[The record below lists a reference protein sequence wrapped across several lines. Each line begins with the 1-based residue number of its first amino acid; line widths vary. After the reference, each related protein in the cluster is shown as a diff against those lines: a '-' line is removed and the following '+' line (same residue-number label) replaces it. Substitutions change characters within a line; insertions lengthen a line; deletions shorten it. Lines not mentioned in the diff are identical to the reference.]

1 MQKSMSA
8 NPVINESSRY
18 KWLVVGMLWFVCFFN
33 YADRQAIFAVFPLI
47 KQQLV
52 LTDVQLGVVGAAF
65 MWMYALFGPLAGW
78 LCDRLPRKMLVL
90 GGLIAWSLVT
100 ALTAVCH
107 TYGQLV
113 LCRALS
119 GLGEAVYLPSS
130 MSLIGDYHGASTRSR
145 AMSLHQSSVYVGSI
159 AGGAISGLVGQFY
172 GWRWSFILFGS
183 CGLLF
188 AVVVGK
194 FLQEPVRGSGEQLG
208 TVSSSVSSGE
218 GSLLKELKTLF
229 LSPVVRLLILA
240 FVGANFVAVVFLTW
254 MPSFLYGKFHMSLS
268 MAGLNGTMYLQLSSV
283 AGVLCGGLLADVLAR
298 RFAGGRMAT
307 QALGL
312 FLGIPFLFFTGWAAS
327 VPAVVLGMIGFGY
340 CKGIYDANIFASLY
354 DVVAVR
360 QRGIAAGMLNS
371 LGWLGG
377 GFAPIAIALAASKY
391 GMGASISG
399 TAFVYCISGFL
410 MLLAAQRT
418 ILAPSKRTEKS
429 VPQEP
434 AS

>member
-1 MQKSMSA
+1 MT
-8 NPVINESSRY
+8 PGESPDRGY

-47 KQQLV
+47 RQQLG
-52 LTDVQLGVVGAAF
+52 LTDVQLGIVGAAF

-78 LCDRLPRKMLVL
+78 LCDRLPRKTLVL

-100 ALTAVCH
+100 ALTALCH

-119 GLGEAVYLPSS
+119 GLGEAVYLPAS
-130 MSLIGDYHGASTRSR
+130 MSLIGDYHGAATRSR
-145 AMSLHQSSVYVGSI
+145 AMSVHQSSVYVGSI
-159 AGGAISGLVGQFY
+159 AGGAISGVVGQFY
-172 GWRWSFILFGS
+172 GWRWSFIVFGS

-188 AVVVGK
+188 GLVVGK
-194 FLQEPVRGSGEQLG
+194 FLMEPSRGQQDAG
-208 TVSSSVSSGE
+208 TI
-218 GSLLKELKTLF
+218 SLPAAIGGGNLFHELKAL
-229 LSPVVRLLILA
+229 LASPIVRLLILA

-283 AGVLCGGLLADVLAR
+283 VGVLCGGLLADFLTR
-298 RFAGGRMAT
+298 RFAAGRMLT

-340 CKGIYDANIFASLY
+340 CKGLYDANIFASLY

-377 GFAPIAIALAASKY
+377 GFAPIAIALAANRY
-391 GMGASISG
+391 GMGPSISG
-399 TAFVYCISGFL
+399 TALVYCLSGLL
-410 MLLAAQRT
+410 MLLAARRT
-418 ILAPSKRTEKS
+418 ILARSKS
-429 VPQEP
+429 PV
-434 AS
+434 A

>member
-1 MQKSMSA
+1 MI
-8 NPVINESSRY
+8 PVQPQDRSY
-18 KWLVVGMLWFVCFFN
+18 KWLVVGILWFVCFFN

-47 KQQLV
+47 KQRLM

-65 MWMYALFGPLAGW
+65 MWMYALFGPVAGW
-78 LCDRLPRKMLVL
+78 LCDRLPRKSLVL

-100 ALTAVCH
+100 ALTALCH

-119 GLGEAVYLPSS
+119 GLGEAVYLPAS
-130 MSLIGDYHGASTRSR
+130 MSLIGDYHGAGTRSR
-145 AMSLHQSSVYVGSI
+145 AMSLHQSSIYVGSI
-159 AGGAISGLVGQFY
+159 AGGVVSGLVGQFY
-172 GWRWSFILFGS
+172 GWRWSFILFGC

-188 AVVVGK
+188 GVVVGK
-194 FLQEPVRGSGEQLG
+194 FLQEPVRGSSDRAALLPV
-208 TVSSSVSSGE
+208 TTGE
-218 GSLLKELKTLF
+218 GSSLFEELKTLL
-229 LSPVVRLLILA
+229 LSPIVRLLILA

-254 MPSFLYGKFHMSLS
+254 IPSFLYSKFHMSLS

-298 RFAGGRMAT
+298 RFAGGRMLT

-354 DVVAVR
+354 DVVAVK
-360 QRGIAAGMLNS
+360 QRGIAAGMMNS

-377 GFAPIAIALAASKY
+377 GFAPIVIALAAAKY

-399 TAFVYCISGFL
+399 TAAVYLISGLL
-410 MLLAAQRT
+410 MLLAARRT
-418 ILAPSKRTEKS
+418 ILNPSKRSK
-429 VPQEP
+429 
-434 AS
+434 ASI

>member
-1 MQKSMSA
+1 MIPGKTPS
-8 NPVINESSRY
+8 Y

-47 KQQLV
+47 KQQLG
-52 LTDVQLGVVGAAF
+52 LTDVQLGIVGAAF
-65 MWMYALFGPLAGW
+65 MWMYALFGPVAGW
-78 LCDRLPRKMLVL
+78 LCDRLPRKTLVL

-100 ALTAVCH
+100 ALTALCH

-119 GLGEAVYLPSS
+119 GLGEAVYLPAS
-130 MSLIGDYHGASTRSR
+130 MSLIGDYHSAATRSR

-188 AVVVGK
+188 GVVIGK
-194 FLQEPVRGSGEQLG
+194 FLMEPSRGISYQGEASLPAA
-208 TVSSSVSSGE
+208 SV
-218 GSLLKELKTLF
+218 GSNLFHELKVL
-229 LSPVVRLLILA
+229 LARPIVRLLVLA

-283 AGVLCGGLLADVLAR
+283 VGVLCGGLLADYLAR
-298 RFAGGRMAT
+298 MFAGGRMLT

-327 VPAVVLGMIGFGY
+327 VSAVVLGMIGFGY
-340 CKGIYDANIFASLY
+340 CKGLYDANIFASLY

-360 QRGIAAGMLNS
+360 RRGIAAGMLNS

-377 GFAPIAIALAASKY
+377 GFAPIAIALAANKY
-391 GMGASISG
+391 GMGPSISG
-399 TAFVYCISGFL
+399 TALVYCVSGLL

-418 ILAPSKRTEKS
+418 ISAASK
-429 VPQEP
+429 PP
-434 AS
+434 AG

>member
-1 MQKSMSA
+1 MI
-8 NPVINESSRY
+8 PGESPGRNY

-33 YADRQAIFAVFPLI
+33 YADRQAIFAVFPLL
-47 KQQLV
+47 KQQLG
-52 LTDVQLGVVGAAF
+52 LTDVQLGIVGAAF

-78 LCDRLPRKMLVL
+78 LCDRLPRKNLVL

-119 GLGEAVYLPSS
+119 GLGEAVYLPAS
-130 MSLIGDYHGASTRSR
+130 MSLIGDYHGAATRSR

-188 AVVVGK
+188 ALVVGK
-194 FLQEPVRGSGEQLG
+194 FLMEPARGSAELRAAAASLP
-208 TVSSSVSSGE
+208 VSP
-218 GSLLKELKTLF
+218 GSRNLFYELKAVLA
-229 LSPVVRLLILA
+229 SPIVRLLILA

-254 MPSFLYGKFHMSLS
+254 MPSFLYRKFHMSLS

-283 AGVLCGGLLADVLAR
+283 AGVLCGGLLADFLTR
-298 RFAGGRMAT
+298 RFAGGRMLT

-377 GFAPIAIALAASKY
+377 GFAPIAIALSASKY
-391 GMGASISG
+391 GMGPSISG
-399 TAFVYCISGFL
+399 TAFVYCISGL
-410 MLLAAQRT
+410 MMLLAAQRT
-418 ILAPSKRTEKS
+418 IFARSKPL
-429 VPQEP
+429 VG
-434 AS
+434 

>member
-1 MQKSMSA
+1 MT
-8 NPVINESSRY
+8 PVESPDRGY

-47 KQQLV
+47 KQQLG
-52 LTDVQLGVVGAAF
+52 LTDVQLGIVGAAF

-78 LCDRLPRKMLVL
+78 LCDRLPRKTLVL

-100 ALTAVCH
+100 ALTALCH
-107 TYGQLV
+107 SYGQLV

-119 GLGEAVYLPSS
+119 GLGEAVYLPAS
-130 MSLIGDYHGASTRSR
+130 MSLIGDYHGAATRSR
-145 AMSLHQSSVYVGSI
+145 AMSVHQSSVYVGSI

-188 AVVVGK
+188 GLVVGK
-194 FLQEPVRGSGEQLG
+194 FLMEPARGRQDASTASLPATRGSGNLFH
-208 TVSSSVSSGE
+208 
-218 GSLLKELKTLF
+218 ELKAL
-229 LSPVVRLLILA
+229 LASPIVRLLILA

-268 MAGLNGTMYLQLSSV
+268 MAGLNGTLYLQLSSV
-283 AGVLCGGLLADVLAR
+283 VGVLCGGLLADYLAR
-298 RFAGGRMAT
+298 KFAGGRMLT

-340 CKGIYDANIFASLY
+340 CKGLYDANIFASLY

-377 GFAPIAIALAASKY
+377 GFAPVAIALAANRY
-391 GMGASISG
+391 GMGPSISG
-399 TAFVYCISGFL
+399 TAFVYCLSGLL
-410 MLLAAQRT
+410 MLLAARRT
-418 ILAPSKRTEKS
+418 ILARSKSPADGPS
-429 VPQEP
+429 
-434 AS
+434 

>member
-1 MQKSMSA
+1 MT
-8 NPVINESSRY
+8 PGESPRY

-47 KQQLV
+47 KQQLG
-52 LTDVQLGVVGAAF
+52 LTDVQLGIVGAAF

-78 LCDRLPRKMLVL
+78 LCDRFPRKTLVL

-100 ALTAVCH
+100 ALTGLCH

-119 GLGEAVYLPSS
+119 GLGEAVYLPAS
-130 MSLIGDYHGASTRSR
+130 MSLIGDYHGAATRSR
-145 AMSLHQSSVYVGSI
+145 AMSVHQSSVYVGSI
-159 AGGAISGLVGQFY
+159 AGGGISGLVGQFY
-172 GWRWSFILFGS
+172 GWRWSFVLFGS

-188 AVVVGK
+188 GLVVGK
-194 FLQEPVRGSGEQLG
+194 FLMEPSRGQQDTPGGNLFH
-208 TVSSSVSSGE
+208 
-218 GSLLKELKTLF
+218 ELKAL
-229 LSPVVRLLILA
+229 LASPIARLLILV

-268 MAGLNGTMYLQLSSV
+268 MAGFNGTLYLQLSSV
-283 AGVLCGGLLADVLAR
+283 VGVLCGGLLADFLAR
-298 RFAGGRMAT
+298 RFAGGRMLT

-327 VPAVVLGMIGFGY
+327 VGGVVLGMIGFGY
-340 CKGIYDANIFASLY
+340 CKGLYDANIFASLY

-377 GFAPIAIALAASKY
+377 GFAPVAIALAATRY
-391 GMGASISG
+391 GMGPSISA
-399 TAFVYCISGFL
+399 TAFVYCVSGVL
-410 MLLAAQRT
+410 MLLAAWQT
-418 ILAPSKRTEKS
+418 IYARPKAVIR
-429 VPQEP
+429 
-434 AS
+434 

>member
-1 MQKSMSA
+1 M
-8 NPVINESSRY
+8 
-18 KWLVVGMLWFVCFFN
+18 
-33 YADRQAIFAVFPLI
+33 FPLI
-47 KQQLV
+47 KQQLG
-52 LTDVQLGVVGAAF
+52 LTDVQLGIVGAAF

-78 LCDRLPRKMLVL
+78 LCDRLPRKILVL

-119 GLGEAVYLPSS
+119 GLGEAVYLPAS
-130 MSLIGDYHGASTRSR
+130 MSLIGDYHWSSHTFSRHVSSPVKRVCGHDRGRSDFRSR
-145 AMSLHQSSVYVGSI
+145 RPVLWLAMELHPLRILRDFVRRGGRKVPHGTLARAARRRCSSLPASH
-159 AGGAISGLVGQFY
+159 GGGN
-172 GWRWSFILFGS
+172 LFH
-183 CGLLF
+183 
-188 AVVVGK
+188 
-194 FLQEPVRGSGEQLG
+194 
-208 TVSSSVSSGE
+208 
-218 GSLLKELKTLF
+218 ELKAL
-229 LSPVVRLLILA
+229 LASPIVRLLILA

-283 AGVLCGGLLADVLAR
+283 VGVLCGGLLADYLAR
-298 RFAGGRMAT
+298 RFAGGRMLT

-340 CKGIYDANIFASLY
+340 CKGLYDANIFASLY

-377 GFAPIAIALAASKY
+377 GFAPIAIALAANKY
-391 GMGASISG
+391 GMGPSISG
-399 TAFVYCISGFL
+399 TALVYCISGLL

-418 ILAPSKRTEKS
+418 ISPVRQ
-429 VPQEP
+429 PIG
-434 AS
+434 

>member
-1 MQKSMSA
+1 MT
-8 NPVINESSRY
+8 PGESPDRGY

-47 KQQLV
+47 KQQLG
-52 LTDVQLGVVGAAF
+52 LTDVQLGIVGAAF
-65 MWMYALFGPLAGW
+65 MWMYALFGPPAGW
-78 LCDRLPRKMLVL
+78 LCDRFPRKMLVL

-107 TYGQLV
+107 SYGQLV

-119 GLGEAVYLPSS
+119 GLGEAVYLPAS
-130 MSLIGDYHGASTRSR
+130 MSLIGDYHGAGTRSR

-183 CGLLF
+183 SGLLF
-188 AVVVGK
+188 ALVIGK
-194 FLQEPVRGSGEQLG
+194 FLMEPARGSSERQAGRSSLP
-208 TVSSSVSSGE
+208 TVSTGN
-218 GSLLKELKTLF
+218 LLHELRIL
-229 LSPVVRLLILA
+229 LASPIVRLLILA

-254 MPSFLYGKFHMSLS
+254 MPSFLYGRFHMSLS
-268 MAGLNGTMYLQLSSV
+268 MAGLNGTLYLQLSSV
-283 AGVLCGGLLADVLAR
+283 LGVLCGGLLADFLSR
-298 RFAGGRMAT
+298 RFAGGRMFT

-312 FLGIPFLFFTGWAAS
+312 FVGIPFLFFTGWAPS
-327 VPAVVLGMIGFGY
+327 VPAVVMGMIGFGY
-340 CKGIYDANIFASLY
+340 CKGVYDANIFASLY

-377 GFAPIAIALAASKY
+377 GFAPVAIALAANRY
-391 GMGASISG
+391 GMGPSISG
-399 TAFVYCISGFL
+399 TALVYCVSGLL
-410 MLLAAQRT
+410 MLLAARRT
-418 ILAPSKRTEKS
+418 ISTRSK
-429 VPQEP
+429 PFIP
-434 AS
+434 

>member
-1 MQKSMSA
+1 M
-8 NPVINESSRY
+8 
-18 KWLVVGMLWFVCFFN
+18 
-33 YADRQAIFAVFPLI
+33 
-47 KQQLV
+47 
-52 LTDVQLGVVGAAF
+52 
-65 MWMYALFGPLAGW
+65 
-78 LCDRLPRKMLVL
+78 L

-119 GLGEAVYLPSS
+119 GLGEAVYLPAS
-130 MSLIGDYHGASTRSR
+130 MSLIGDYHGAGTRSR

-159 AGGAISGLVGQFY
+159 AGGAVSGLVGQFY
-172 GWRWSFILFGS
+172 GWRWSFILFGF

-188 AVVVGK
+188 GVVVAK
-194 FLQEPVRGSGEQLG
+194 FLQEPVRGSSEQWAG
-208 TVSSSVSSGE
+208 TASLPTPPGD
-218 GSLLKELKTLF
+218 GSLLEELKALL
-229 LSPVVRLLILA
+229 LSPIVRLLILT

-283 AGVLCGGLLADVLAR
+283 AGVFCGGLLADFLAR
-298 RFAGGRMAT
+298 RLANGRMLT

-360 QRGIAAGMLNS
+360 QRGIAAGMMNS

-377 GFAPIAIALAASKY
+377 GFAPIVIALAASRY
-391 GMGASISG
+391 GMGPSISG
-399 TAFVYCISGFL
+399 TAVGLPHLRTSHAAGRAPNHPRPLKTNQSVRLSLCRRRTRLETGRVPHVRPHGPGLPWERKWRRRWAKPFISFL
-410 MLLAAQRT
+410 R
-418 ILAPSKRTEKS
+418 
-429 VPQEP
+429 
-434 AS
+434 

>member
-1 MQKSMSA
+1 MIQGGSPDRS
-8 NPVINESSRY
+8 Y

-33 YADRQAIFAVFPLI
+33 YADRQAIFSVFPLI
-47 KQQLV
+47 KQQLA

-78 LCDRLPRKMLVL
+78 LCDRLPRKTLVL

-100 ALTAVCH
+100 ALTAACH
-107 TYGQLV
+107 TYAELV

-119 GLGEAVYLPSS
+119 GLGEAVYLPAS
-130 MSLIGDYHGASTRSR
+130 MSLIGDYHGAGTRSR

-172 GWRWSFILFGS
+172 GWRWSFILFGA

-188 AVVVGK
+188 GFVVAK
-194 FLQEPVRGSGEQLG
+194 FLEEPVRGISEQQAG
-208 TVSSSVSSGE
+208 AATSPAA
-218 GSLLKELKTLF
+218 GSLLQQLKALL
-229 LSPVVRLLILA
+229 LSPIVQLLMLA

-254 MPSFLYGKFHMSLS
+254 MPTFLYRKFHMSLS
-268 MAGLNGTMYLQLSSV
+268 MAGLNGTLYLQLSSV
-283 AGVLCGGLLADVLAR
+283 VGVLCGGLLADFLIR
-298 RFAGGRMAT
+298 RSAGGRMLT

-312 FLGIPFLFFTGWAAS
+312 FVGIPFLFLTGWAATI
-327 VPAVVLGMIGFGY
+327 PAVILGMIAFGY

-354 DVVAVR
+354 DVVAVK
-360 QRGIAAGMLNS
+360 QRGFAAGLLNS

-377 GFAPIAIALAASKY
+377 GFAPILIALTAGRY
-391 GMGASISG
+391 GMGPSISG
-399 TAFVYCISGFL
+399 TALVYCISGLL

-418 ILAPSKRTEKS
+418 IASRAKRRS
-429 VPQEP
+429 
-434 AS
+434 

>member
-1 MQKSMSA
+1 MIPGQPPDR
-8 NPVINESSRY
+8 NY
-18 KWLVVGMLWFVCFFN
+18 KWLVVGILWFVCFFN

-52 LTDVQLGVVGAAF
+52 LTDVQLGVVGGAF
-65 MWMYALFGPLAGW
+65 MWMYALFGPVAGW
-78 LCDRLPRKMLVL
+78 LCDRLPRKTLVL

-107 TYGQLV
+107 TYGQLI

-119 GLGEAVYLPSS
+119 GVGEVIYIPAS

-159 AGGAISGLVGQFY
+159 AGGAFSGLIGQFY

-188 AVVVGK
+188 SVVVGR
-194 FLQEPVRGSGEQLG
+194 FLQEPVRGSSEHVALLPV
-208 TVSSSVSSGE
+208 TTGE
-218 GSLLKELKTLF
+218 GSLFEELKILL
-229 LSPVVRLLILA
+229 LSPVVRLLILT
-240 FVGANFVAVVFLTW
+240 FIGANFVAVVFLSW
-254 MPSFLYGKFHMSLS
+254 IPSFLYGKFHMSLS

-283 AGVLCGGLLADVLAR
+283 VGVLCGGLLADVLAR
-298 RFAGGRMAT
+298 RFAGGRMLT

-360 QRGIAAGMLNS
+360 QRGTAAGMMNS
-371 LGWLGG
+371 MAWLGG
-377 GFAPIAIALAASKY
+377 GFAPIVIALAASKY
-391 GMGASISG
+391 GMGPSISG
-399 TAFVYCISGFL
+399 TAIVYFVSGFL
-410 MLLAAQRT
+410 MLLAARRT
-418 ILAPSKRTEKS
+418 ILALSKRENL
-429 VPQEP
+429 PI
-434 AS
+434 

>member
-1 MQKSMSA
+1 MI
-8 NPVINESSRY
+8 PVQPQDRSY
-18 KWLVVGMLWFVCFFN
+18 KWLVVGILWFVCFFN

-65 MWMYALFGPLAGW
+65 MWMYALFGPVAGW

-119 GLGEAVYLPSS
+119 GLGEAVYLPAS
-130 MSLIGDYHGASTRSR
+130 MSLIGDYHGAGTRSR

-159 AGGAISGLVGQFY
+159 AGGAVSGLVGQFY
-172 GWRWSFILFGS
+172 GWRWSFILFGC
-183 CGLLF
+183 CGLLVG
-188 AVVVGK
+188 VVVGK
-194 FLQEPVRGSGEQLG
+194 FLQEPVRGSSDRAALLPV
-208 TVSSSVSSGE
+208 TTGE
-218 GSLLKELKTLF
+218 GSSLFEELKTLL
-229 LSPVVRLLILA
+229 LSPIVRLLILA

-254 MPSFLYGKFHMSLS
+254 MPSFLYSKFHMSLS

-283 AGVLCGGLLADVLAR
+283 AGVLCGGLLADLLAR
-298 RFAGGRMAT
+298 RFAGGRMLT

-354 DVVAVR
+354 DVVAVK

-377 GFAPIAIALAASKY
+377 GFAPIVIALAAARY
-391 GMGASISG
+391 GMGPSISG
-399 TAFVYCISGFL
+399 TAAVYLISGLL

-418 ILAPSKRTEKS
+418 ILVPTKRPKES
-429 VPQEP
+429 
-434 AS
+434 A

>member
-1 MQKSMSA
+1 MT
-8 NPVINESSRY
+8 PGESPDRGY

-47 KQQLV
+47 KQQLG

-65 MWMYALFGPLAGW
+65 MWMYALFGPVAGW
-78 LCDRLPRKMLVL
+78 LCDRLPRKTLVL

-100 ALTAVCH
+100 ALTALCH
-107 TYGQLV
+107 SYGQLV

-119 GLGEAVYLPSS
+119 GLGEAVYLPAS
-130 MSLIGDYHGASTRSR
+130 MSLISDYHGAATRSR
-145 AMSLHQSSVYVGSI
+145 AMSVHQSSVYVGSI

-172 GWRWSFILFGS
+172 GWRWSFLLFGS

-188 AVVVGK
+188 GLVVGK
-194 FLQEPVRGSGEQLG
+194 FLMEPPRGQQDAG
-208 TVSSSVSSGE
+208 TVSLPAATG
-218 GSLLKELKTLF
+218 GGNLFHELKAL
-229 LSPVVRLLILA
+229 LASPVVRLLILA

-268 MAGLNGTMYLQLSSV
+268 MAGLNGTIYLQLSSV
-283 AGVLCGGLLADVLAR
+283 VGVLCGGLLADYLAR
-298 RFAGGRMAT
+298 KFAGGRMLT

-340 CKGIYDANIFASLY
+340 CKGLYDANIFASLY

-377 GFAPIAIALAASKY
+377 GFAPIALALAANRY
-391 GMGASISG
+391 GMGPSISG
-399 TAFVYCISGFL
+399 TALVYCLSGWL
-410 MLLAAQRT
+410 MLVAARET
-418 ILAPSKRTEKS
+418 ILARSKSPVGRPS
-429 VPQEP
+429 
-434 AS
+434 

>member
-1 MQKSMSA
+1 MT
-8 NPVINESSRY
+8 PGESPDRSY

-47 KQQLV
+47 KQQLG
-52 LTDVQLGVVGAAF
+52 LTDVQLGIVGAAF

-78 LCDRLPRKMLVL
+78 LCDRLPRKTLVL

-119 GLGEAVYLPSS
+119 GLGEAVYLPAS
-130 MSLIGDYHGASTRSR
+130 MSLIGDYHGAATRSR

-188 AVVVGK
+188 GLVVGK
-194 FLQEPVRGSGEQLG
+194 FLMEPARGSSSKTG
-208 TVSSSVSSGE
+208 TA
-218 GSLLKELKTLF
+218 SLPSAPGGGNLFHELKAL
-229 LSPVVRLLILA
+229 LASPIVRLLILA

-283 AGVLCGGLLADVLAR
+283 VGVLCGGLLADYLAR
-298 RFAGGRMAT
+298 RFAGGRMLT

-340 CKGIYDANIFASLY
+340 CKGLYDANIFASLY

-377 GFAPIAIALAASKY
+377 GFAPVAIALAANRY
-391 GMGASISG
+391 GMGPSISG
-399 TAFVYCISGFL
+399 TAFVYCLSGLL
-410 MLLAAQRT
+410 MLLAARRT
-418 ILAPSKRTEKS
+418 IFTRSKS
-429 VPQEP
+429 PIG
-434 AS
+434 

>member
-1 MQKSMSA
+1 MIPSQLPDRS
-8 NPVINESSRY
+8 Y
-18 KWLVVGMLWFVCFFN
+18 KWLVVGMLWIVCFFN

-52 LTDVQLGVVGAAF
+52 LTDVELGVVGATF
-65 MWMYALFGPLAGW
+65 MWMYALFGPVAGW
-78 LCDRLPRKMLVL
+78 LSDRLPRKMLVL

-119 GLGEAVYLPSS
+119 GLGEAVYIPAS
-130 MSLIGDYHGASTRSR
+130 MSLIGDYHGTTTRSR

-159 AGGAISGLVGQFY
+159 AGGAVSGLVGQFY
-172 GWRWSFILFGS
+172 GWRSSFILFGS

-188 AVVVGK
+188 GFVIGK
-194 FLQEPVRGSGEQLG
+194 FLKEPARGSSDQRAG
-208 TVSSSVSSGE
+208 TTSLPVPPGE
-218 GSLLKELKTLF
+218 GSLLKELKTLL
-229 LSPVVRLLILA
+229 LSPIVRLLILA
-240 FVGANFVAVVFLTW
+240 FIGANFVAVVFLTW
-254 MPSFLYGKFHMSLS
+254 MPSFLYRKFHMSLS
-268 MAGLNGTMYLQLSSV
+268 MAGLNGTIYLQLSSV
-283 AGVLCGGLLADVLAR
+283 AGVLCGGLLADILAR
-298 RFAGGRMAT
+298 RFAGGRMLT
-307 QALGL
+307 QAFGL

-354 DVVAVR
+354 DVVAVKR
-360 QRGIAAGMLNS
+360 RGLAAGVMNS

-377 GFAPIAIALAASKY
+377 GFAPIAIALAAIKY

-399 TAFVYCISGFL
+399 TAFVYCISGLL

-418 ILAPSKRTEKS
+418 IRDRSKRPKES
-429 VPQEP
+429 
-434 AS
+434 A

>member
-1 MQKSMSA
+1 MT
-8 NPVINESSRY
+8 PGESPDRGY

-47 KQQLV
+47 KQQLG
-52 LTDVQLGVVGAAF
+52 LTDVQLGIVGAAF

-78 LCDRLPRKMLVL
+78 LCDRLPRKTLVL

-100 ALTAVCH
+100 ALTALCH

-119 GLGEAVYLPSS
+119 GLGEAVYLPAS
-130 MSLIGDYHGASTRSR
+130 MSLIGDYHGAATRSR
-145 AMSLHQSSVYVGSI
+145 AMSVHQSSVYVGSI

-172 GWRWSFILFGS
+172 GWRWSFFLFGS
-183 CGLLF
+183 CGLLCG
-188 AVVVGK
+188 VVVGK
-194 FLQEPVRGSGEQLG
+194 FLMEPSRGQQDAG
-208 TVSSSVSSGE
+208 TVSLASAPSGGNLFHE
-218 GSLLKELKTLF
+218 LKSLLA
-229 LSPVVRLLILA
+229 SPIVRWLILA

-268 MAGLNGTMYLQLSSV
+268 MAGLNGTLYLQLSSV
-283 AGVLCGGLLADVLAR
+283 VGVLCGGLLADYLAR
-298 RFAGGRMAT
+298 KFAGGRMLT

-340 CKGIYDANIFASLY
+340 CKGLYDANIFASLY

-377 GFAPIAIALAASKY
+377 GFAPIAIALAANRY
-391 GMGASISG
+391 GMGPSISG
-399 TAFVYCISGFL
+399 TAIVYCLSGLL
-410 MLLAAQRT
+410 MLLAARRT
-418 ILAPSKRTEKS
+418 ILARSKS
-429 VPQEP
+429 P
-434 AS
+434 AGGLS

>member
-1 MQKSMSA
+1 MT
-8 NPVINESSRY
+8 PGESPSY
-18 KWLVVGMLWFVCFFN
+18 KWFVVGMLWFVCFFN

-47 KQQLV
+47 KQQLG
-52 LTDVQLGVVGAAF
+52 LTDVQLGIVGAAF

-78 LCDRLPRKMLVL
+78 LCDRLPRKTLVL

-100 ALTAVCH
+100 AVTAVCH

-119 GLGEAVYLPSS
+119 GLGEAVYLPAS
-130 MSLIGDYHGASTRSR
+130 MSLIGDYHGAATRSR

-159 AGGAISGLVGQFY
+159 AGGAISGFVGQFY

-183 CGLLF
+183 GGLLF
-188 AVVVGK
+188 ALVVGK
-194 FLQEPVRGSGEQLG
+194 FLMEPARGSSEQRDG
-208 TVSSSVSSGE
+208 ISSSPTSAKGN
-218 GSLLKELKTLF
+218 LLHELKAL
-229 LSPVVRLLILA
+229 LESPIVRLLILA

-268 MAGLNGTMYLQLSSV
+268 MAGLNGTLYLQLSSV
-283 AGVLCGGLLADVLAR
+283 VGVLCGGLLADLLTR
-298 RFAGGRMAT
+298 RFAGGRMLT

-312 FLGIPFLFFTGWAAS
+312 FVGIPFLFFTGWAAS

-340 CKGIYDANIFASLY
+340 CKGLYDANIFASLY
-354 DVVAVR
+354 DVVAVK

-377 GFAPIAIALAASKY
+377 GFAPVAIALAAARY
-391 GMGASISG
+391 GMGPSISG
-399 TAFVYCISGFL
+399 TALVYCLSGLL
-410 MLLAAQRT
+410 MLMAARQAIYNR
-418 ILAPSKRTEKS
+418 SK
-429 VPQEP
+429 PP
-434 AS
+434 IP

>member
-1 MQKSMSA
+1 M
-8 NPVINESSRY
+8 VESY
-18 KWLVVGMLWFVCFFN
+18 KWVVVGMLWFVCFFN

-47 KQQLV
+47 KQQLG
-52 LTDVQLGVVGAAF
+52 LTDVQLGIVGAAF

-78 LCDRLPRKMLVL
+78 LCDRLPRKNLVL

-100 ALTAVCH
+100 ALTAFCH

-119 GLGEAVYLPSS
+119 GLGEAVYLPAS
-130 MSLIGDYHGASTRSR
+130 MSLIGDYHSAATRSR

-172 GWRWSFILFGS
+172 GWRWSFILFGF

-188 AVVVGK
+188 GVVVGK
-194 FLQEPVRGSGEQLG
+194 FLKEPSRTAAAPSR
-208 TVSSSVSSGE
+208 VSNLFHES
-218 GSLLKELKTLF
+218 KTL
-229 LSPVVRLLILA
+229 LASPIVRLLILA

-268 MAGLNGTMYLQLSSV
+268 MAGWNGTMYLQLSSV
-283 AGVLCGGLLADVLAR
+283 VGVLCGGLLAR
-298 RFAGGRMAT
+298 GSAGGRMLT

-340 CKGIYDANIFASLY
+340 CKGMYDANIFASLY
-354 DVVAVR
+354 DVVAIR

-377 GFAPIAIALAASKY
+377 GFAPIAIALAANRY
-391 GMGASISG
+391 GMGPSISG
-399 TAFVYCISGFL
+399 TALVYCISGLL

-418 ILAPSKRTEKS
+418 ILA
-429 VPQEP
+429 
-434 AS
+434 

>member
-1 MQKSMSA
+1 MTPGETPA
-8 NPVINESSRY
+8 PGY

-47 KQQLV
+47 KQQLG
-52 LTDVQLGVVGAAF
+52 LTDVQLGIVGAAF

-78 LCDRLPRKMLVL
+78 LCDRLSRKSLVL

-100 ALTAVCH
+100 ALTALCH
-107 TYGQLV
+107 TYSQLV

-119 GLGEAVYLPSS
+119 GLGEAVYLPAS
-130 MSLIGDYHGASTRSR
+130 MSLIGDYHAAATRSR

-194 FLQEPVRGSGEQLG
+194 FLMEPSRGVSGQAATAAVGGGNNLFH
-208 TVSSSVSSGE
+208 
-218 GSLLKELKTLF
+218 ELKAL
-229 LSPVVRLLILA
+229 LVSPIVRLLILA

-268 MAGLNGTMYLQLSSV
+268 MAGLNGTLYLQLSSV
-283 AGVLCGGLLADVLAR
+283 VGVLCGGLLADYLAR
-298 RFAGGRMAT
+298 KFAGGRMLT

-340 CKGIYDANIFASLY
+340 CKGLYDANIFASLY

-377 GFAPIAIALAASKY
+377 SFAPIAIAMAASKY
-391 GMGASISG
+391 GMGPSISG
-399 TAFVYCISGFL
+399 TALVYCASGLL
-410 MLLAAQRT
+410 MLLAAQQT
-418 ILAPSKRTEKS
+418 ISASSKPP
-429 VPQEP
+429 VG
-434 AS
+434 

>member
-1 MQKSMSA
+1 MT
-8 NPVINESSRY
+8 PGESPDRGY

-47 KQQLV
+47 KQQLG
-52 LTDVQLGVVGAAF
+52 LTDVQLGIVGAAF

-78 LCDRLPRKMLVL
+78 LCDRLPRKTLVL

-100 ALTAVCH
+100 ALTALCH

-119 GLGEAVYLPSS
+119 GLGEAVYLPAS
-130 MSLIGDYHGASTRSR
+130 MSLIGDYHGAATRSR
-145 AMSLHQSSVYVGSI
+145 AMSVHQSSVYVGSI

-172 GWRWSFILFGS
+172 GWRWSFIIFGS

-188 AVVVGK
+188 GLVVGK
-194 FLQEPVRGSGEQLG
+194 FLMEPSRGQQDAG
-208 TVSSSVSSGE
+208 TVSLPAAIG
-218 GSLLKELKTLF
+218 GGNLFHELKAL
-229 LSPVVRLLILA
+229 LASQIVRLLILA

-283 AGVLCGGLLADVLAR
+283 VGVLCGGLLADYLAR
-298 RFAGGRMAT
+298 KFAGGRMLT

-340 CKGIYDANIFASLY
+340 CKGLYDANIFASLY

-377 GFAPIAIALAASKY
+377 GFAPIAIALAANRY
-391 GMGASISG
+391 GMGPSISG
-399 TAFVYCISGFL
+399 TASVYCLSGLL
-410 MLLAAQRT
+410 MLLAAWRT
-418 ILAPSKRTEKS
+418 IYTRSRSP
-429 VPQEP
+429 VP
-434 AS
+434 

>member
-1 MQKSMSA
+1 MI
-8 NPVINESSRY
+8 PVQPQDRSY
-18 KWLVVGMLWFVCFFN
+18 KWLVVGILWFVCFFN

-78 LCDRLPRKMLVL
+78 LCDRLPRKTLVL

-119 GLGEAVYLPSS
+119 GLGEAVYLPAS
-130 MSLIGDYHGASTRSR
+130 MSLIGDYHGAGTRSR

-172 GWRWSFILFGS
+172 GWRWSFIVFGS

-188 AVVVGK
+188 ALVVGK
-194 FLQEPVRGSGEQLG
+194 FLMEPARGSGERPTG
-208 TVSSSVSSGE
+208 TALLPIPPGE
-218 GSLLKELKTLF
+218 GSLFKELETLL

-298 RFAGGRMAT
+298 RLAGGRMLT

-340 CKGIYDANIFASLY
+340 CKGLYDANIFASLY

-360 QRGIAAGMLNS
+360 QRGIAAGLMNS

-377 GFAPIAIALAASKY
+377 GFAPILIALAAGKY
-391 GMGASISG
+391 GMAPIISG
-399 TAFVYCISGFL
+399 TASVYLASGLL
-410 MLLAAQRT
+410 MLGP
-418 ILAPSKRTEKS
+418 IPY
-429 VPQEP
+429 
-434 AS
+434 

>member
-1 MQKSMSA
+1 MT
-8 NPVINESSRY
+8 PGESPRY
-18 KWLVVGMLWFVCFFN
+18 KWFVVGMLWFVCFFN

-47 KQQLV
+47 KQQLG
-52 LTDVQLGVVGAAF
+52 LTNVQLGIVGAAF
-65 MWMYALFGPLAGW
+65 MWMYALFGPPAGW
-78 LCDRLPRKMLVL
+78 LCDRLPRKTLVL

-119 GLGEAVYLPSS
+119 GLGEAVYLPAS
-130 MSLIGDYHGASTRSR
+130 MSLIGDYHGAATRSR

-159 AGGAISGLVGQFY
+159 AGGALSGLIGQFY
-172 GWRWSFILFGS
+172 GWRWSFLLFGAG
-183 CGLLF
+183 GLLF
-188 AVVVGK
+188 SFVIGK
-194 FLQEPVRGSGEQLG
+194 FLLEPTRGRSEQG
-208 TVSSSVSSGE
+208 DGVTSAPPSSKGNLVH
-218 GSLLKELKTLF
+218 ELKVL
-229 LSPVVRLLILA
+229 LESRVVRLLILA

-254 MPSFLYGKFHMSLS
+254 MPTFLYGKFHMSLS

-283 AGVLCGGLLADVLAR
+283 VGVLCGGLLADFLTR
-298 RFAGGRMAT
+298 RFIGGRMVT

-340 CKGIYDANIFASLY
+340 CKGLYDANIFASLY

-377 GFAPIAIALAASKY
+377 GFAPVVIALAANRY
-391 GMGASISG
+391 GMGPSISG
-399 TAFVYCISGFL
+399 TAVVYCLSGLL
-410 MLLAAQRT
+410 MLMAAWHT
-418 ILAPSKRTEKS
+418 IYSRPKPGIS
-429 VPQEP
+429 
-434 AS
+434 